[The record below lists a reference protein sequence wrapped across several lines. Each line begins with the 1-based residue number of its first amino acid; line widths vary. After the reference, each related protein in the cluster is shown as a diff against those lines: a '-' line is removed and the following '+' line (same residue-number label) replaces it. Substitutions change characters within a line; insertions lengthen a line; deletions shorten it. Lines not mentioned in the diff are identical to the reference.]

1 MLVRKTKVKLIKRFD
16 GDAIDV
22 LQSRKITRLKD
33 LPIKFVRTGWISSV
47 VR

>member
-1 MLVRKTKVKLIKRFD
+1 MRKTKVKLVKRFD
-16 GDAIDV
+16 GESIDV

-33 LPIKFVRTGWISSV
+33 LPIKFVRTGWINSV